1 MKLKLNE
8 SDINRIVKKIINED
22 IDRTKMLE
30 IVDDVINRLKEHGME
45 YYRELDSLNFKYPT
59 ERYKKPKPLKR
70 GDVEPPKGVRV
81 SRSAFPDEI

>member
-1 MKLKLNE
+1 MKRLNE
-8 SDINRIVKKIINED
+8 TDFNRIVKKIISED

-59 ERYKKPKPLKR
+59 ERYKKPKLLKR
-70 GDVEPPKGVRV
+70 GDIELPKGVRV

>member
-1 MKLKLNE
+1 MKRLNE
-8 SDINRIVKKIINED
+8 VDINRIVKKIINED

-59 ERYKKPKPLKR
+59 ETYKRLAPPKR
-70 GDVEPPKGVRV
+70 GDIEPPKGVRV

>member
-1 MKLKLNE
+1 MKRLNE
-8 SDINRIVKKIINED
+8 VDINRIVKKIINED

-59 ERYKKPKPLKR
+59 ERYKRLDPPKR
-70 GDVEPPKGVRV
+70 GDIEPPKGVRV